1 MSQPVISLARPKSDQ
16 TYRANYNELG
26 IALDANDNVVKIDET
41 GTVKETLS
49 GNSRCI
55 YTPTIH
61 TQGTTATPS
70 RIKIACTKPDGT
82 AFSATNHAIRAR
94 VCNSGTRAL
103 STNATIAAANATTEL
118 EDISTTDKDLVIQ
131 EAGTAALTTAL
142 SGSNNDLVYTA
153 VQSGLGGNDITVRY
167 VNPGTASAALSA
179 SVSAKAITVNLATG
193 TGTAQV
199 ETAVV
204 TAAAGPTESDTLQI
218 LVTSA
223 RFTAPEAVS
232 CALLDADA
240 DASAVAT
247 KIRAALTADTVV
259 NTHFTVGGSGAN
271 VVLTARVAA
280 ANDATLNV
288 EWYGVSGVSDLE
300 ASTDTTAGVAPAITS
315 TGATV
320 KAIIEA
326 TAAAAALVTVA
337 HASGNDGT
345 GVVTALAATNLA
357 GGATGDVFW
366 LDLTDATAET
376 VTLRLGPPT
385 FGGGG
390 FVGDY
395 STSLNVTHAAP

>member
-1 MSQPVISLARPKSDQ
+1 MSQLLSLSRPKSDQ
-16 TYRANYNELG
+16 TYRANHNELA
-26 IALDANDNVVKIDET
+26 IRFNASDQLVVVDDQ
-41 GTVKETLS
+41 GTVLQTLS
-49 GNSRCI
+49 PNEECI
-55 YTPTIH
+55 YTPTISS
-61 TQGTTATPS
+61 QGTTATPS

-82 AFSATNHAIRAR
+82 AFSAANHQIRAR
-94 VCNSGTRAL
+94 VCDSGTRAL
-103 STNATIAAANATTEL
+103 STNATIAVANATTEL

-153 VQSGLGGNDITVRY
+153 KQSGLGGNDISVRY
-167 VNPGTASAALSA
+167 VNPGTASATL
-179 SVSAKAITVNLATG
+179 SVSVASKAITVNLATG
-193 TGTAQV
+193 AGTAQV
-199 ETAVV
+199 ETAAV
-204 TAAAGPTESDTLQI
+204 TSAAGPTESDTLQI

-223 RFTAPEAVS
+223 LFTAPEAVQ

-240 DASAVAT
+240 DAAAVAT
-247 KIRAALTADTVV
+247 KIRAALTADTVI
-259 NTHFTVGGSGAN
+259 NTHFTVGGTSAN

-280 ANDATLNV
+280 ANDSTLNV
-288 EWYGVSGVSDLE
+288 EWYGVSGVTDLE
-300 ASTDTTAGVAPAITS
+300 ASTNTTAGVAPAITS
-315 TGATV
+315 TATLV
-320 KAIIEA
+320 KAGIDA
-326 TAAAAALVTVA
+326 STAAAALVTVA
-337 HASGNDGT
+337 NASGNDGT

-395 STSLNVTHAAP
+395 SASLNVTHVVP